1 MSKMTPKQFS
11 AALSVVLSA
20 VEKAQDRLQA
30 LAVDAAS
37 FVLAQGEYA
46 KEDAPRA
53 DTSFGDMT
61 RLIQLLEGV
70 NGRAKAVNASALAM
84 WMTEFL
90 PVEARIDMKTG
101 AVSVKWLGKKAKEM
115 SLQDARDAVHK
126 AHATPFWTFREK
138 TETGGKPFDLSA
150 IIAQMLTKALAN
162 GASVDAIKAAIDVAA
177 ESEDVL
183 KKVAKLKEKA
193 APVPVADAVAVPDE
207 QAAQPVMQE

>member
-1 MSKMTPKQFS
+1 MSKLTAKQFS
-11 AALSVVLSA
+11 SQLNTVLAA

-30 LAVDAAS
+30 LAVDAAAL
-37 FVLAQGEYA
+37 VLAQGDYA
-46 KEDAPRA
+46 NDDKPRG

-70 NGRAKAVNASALAM
+70 QGRAKAVNASALAM

-115 SLQDARDAVHK
+115 SLQDARDCLYGCIN
-126 AHATPFWTFREK
+126 TPFWSFREK

-150 IIAQMLTKALAN
+150 VIAQMLTKALAN

-193 APVPVADAVAVPDE
+193 QPAAAPVVEQADA
-207 QAAQPVMQE
+207 AAH